1 MTAFRYKALNDE
13 GKLVKGVL
21 EGDSDRQVRGTLRQ
35 RHLRPV
41 EVAEAT
47 NVGGAGEG
55 RRLRWFT
62 KRLGAGDLALLTRQL
77 ATLVASALPLDE
89 CLQAVADQSRKP
101 AIKSM
106 MLQVRSKVAEGHTLA
121 HALNQFP
128 QAFGEMYR
136 AMVNAG
142 EEAGQLAPVL
152 EQLAH
157 YTETRQHTAQKLQMA
172 LIYPFVLIAVAVAV
186 VSALMIFVVPEL
198 VGIFAHSKKA
208 LPPLTVGL
216 IWVSDFM
223 RAYALYCLIL
233 LVAAAMLSRRL
244 LQHPGRRKRWHQLV
258 LRVPGLRGVLVAL
271 DSARF
276 ASGRP
281 LSATVAVAARLP
293 EAPRRARRG
302 GEELHEGA
310 RRARAAAALNEL
322 FSALSTRC
330 AWSLGTVR
338 APLSR
343 SSPGKSHKI
352 SVARGCRTRAF
363 QLTTARQE
371 GRERAKRWSRVRG
384 YRVRERPPRRPIL
397 ARRSAHIMV
406 SLPCDAGLTDCCS
419 STVVR
424 SR

>member
-1 MTAFRYKALNDE
+1 MTAFRYKALNQE

-41 EVAEAT
+41 EVAEAAESLR
-47 NVGGAGEG
+47 VSERG
-55 RRLRWFT
+55 RFQLFS
-62 KRLGAGDLALLTRQL
+62 KRLGAGDLALITRQL
-77 ATLVASALPLDE
+77 ATLIASALPLDE
-89 CLQAVADQSRKP
+89 CLQAVADQSRKSS
-101 AIKSM
+101 IKSM

-186 VSALMIFVVPEL
+186 VTALMIFVVPEL
-198 VGIFAHSKKA
+198 IGIFAHTKKA

-223 RAYALYCLIL
+223 RDYALISL
-233 LVAAAMLSRRL
+233 LVLVGIVWASRRA
-244 LQHPGRRKRWHQLV
+244 LQHPGRKKRWHQFL
-258 LRVPGLRGVLVAL
+258 LRIPGLRGVLIAL

-276 ASGRP
+276 ASTLSILMASGVP
-281 LSATVAVAARLP
+281 LIHALKIAGQVMTNLVLREASNTVSVAVQEGSSLSRAMSQETFFPPMMVHMVASGEASGDLETMLERSATNQER
-293 EAPRRARRG
+293 
-302 GEELHEGA
+302 ELEM
-310 RRARAAAALNEL
+310 
-322 FSALSTRC
+322 T
-330 AWSLGTVR
+330 LGTIMGLFEPAMVVFMGGLVLTIVLAILLPIFDLNTMVR
-338 APLSR
+338 
-343 SSPGKSHKI
+343 
-352 SVARGCRTRAF
+352 
-363 QLTTARQE
+363 
-371 GRERAKRWSRVRG
+371 
-384 YRVRERPPRRPIL
+384 
-397 ARRSAHIMV
+397 
-406 SLPCDAGLTDCCS
+406 
-419 STVVR
+419 
-424 SR
+424 